1 MRWVAIAALLFAAAF
16 QAAALPRLEFE
27 KSAEKSAGQ
36 VRWCLAG
43 LPDLPADGAVRPH
56 LETGLT
62 TSFVF
67 RLSLRDP
74 SGSRVMGGA
83 RVEIRYDV
91 WDEVY
96 HVNRL
101 GIDGVAQQQALGSFE
116 ELRAWWRGLRMV
128 VFDAP
133 PGKLAGSGEVRL
145 SIDLV
150 PFSQQ
155 ERDDAQRWFSESID
169 RASRTANRGNAEE
182 VTQTVDVPQEKLG
195 RAFNLLM
202 ATSIQRRALES
213 WRFSL
218 SRPVEGSS

>member
-1 MRWVAIAALLFAAAF
+1 MRWLAIAALLFAAASE
-16 QAAALPRLEFE
+16 AAALPRLEL
-27 KSAEKSAGQ
+27 EKSAGQ
-36 VRWCLAG
+36 VRWWLAG
-43 LPDLPADGAVRPH
+43 IPDLPADEAVRPH

-67 RLSLRDP
+67 RLSLRHR
-74 SGSRVMGGA
+74 SGTRVMGGA

-96 HVNRL
+96 HVNRR
-101 GIDGVAQQQALGSFE
+101 GIDGVAKQQALASFD
-116 ELRAWWRGLRMV
+116 ELRTWWRGLRLV

-133 PGKLAGSGEVRL
+133 PAELAGAGEVRL
-145 SIDLV
+145 LIDLV

-155 ERDDAQRWFSESID
+155 ERDDAQRWFSDSMD
-169 RASRTANRGNAEE
+169 RVSAGSNLGSAEE
-182 VTQTVDVPQEKLG
+182 VTRAVDVPPEKLS

-213 WRFSL
+213 WRFNL